1 MKNRKF
7 KERQRYGVEAIGL
20 MIILIAVTVYRFVEQ
35 IILEV
40 PASESDIL
48 IYVAF
53 MALLGT
59 GLYYLLSTQM
69 VTSITPERIK
79 YRLTSWKGRSKKI
92 KWEDVKGYSV
102 IQMSAA
108 AELSGWGVH
117 FNQADEMVRLYGGSG
132 LLLELKNGEELFI
145 GTHMPEE
152 LEAFLQQMSA
162 PVSTASTNDANERKD
177 HRAPSEGM
185 PSA

>member
-7 KERQRYGVEAIGL
+7 KERQKYGIEAIGL
-20 MIILIAVTVYRFVEQ
+20 MIVLIAVTVYRFVEQ

-48 IYVAF
+48 LYLAF
-53 MALLGT
+53 MGLLGA

-69 VTSITPERIK
+69 VTSITSERIK
-79 YRLTSWKGRSKKI
+79 YRLTSWNGRSKKI

-102 IQMSAA
+102 IQMSTA

-117 FNQADEMVRLYGGSG
+117 FNQVDSMVRLYGGSG
-132 LLLELKNGEELFI
+132 LLLELKNGKELFI
-145 GTHMPEE
+145 GTRVPEE
-152 LEAFLQQMSA
+152 LERFLQQLSTPSSMTSEATGVEEDHSLPNGGVRSA
-162 PVSTASTNDANERKD
+162 
-177 HRAPSEGM
+177 
-185 PSA
+185 